1 MNPNFDGDSES
12 ENPEQS
18 KVLIEIFVEKK
29 KVDEMQ
35 PNEEQHKFTKDFG
48 VINNAYIKPN
58 KGQED

>member
-1 MNPNFDGDSES
+1 
-12 ENPEQS
+12 
-18 KVLIEIFVEKK
+18 
-29 KVDEMQ
+29 MQ